1 MDPETVI
8 AQLQWYERRHT
19 DLKGR
24 FAGVTWR
31 WLYSEMSGGRNVSE
45 LLTGP
50 LISDVVLEAAM
61 EVACGWTP
69 AFAERA
75 ASAAAS
81 HSLDPSAVAS
91 SEERVTLTV
100 YCDGCCLNNGRPGAT
115 AGFGVAVYD
124 SDRNVTHRVAKRLG
138 TAEPQTNQRAEL
150 RALLYTLTYISD
162 KDVDS
167 VDIYTD
173 SQYGIDCLTKWS
185 RSWAASGWRKAD
197 GKPVLHADLIRP
209 CVEYLRAFG
218 SRVRLHH
225 VEAHTGRSDLH
236 SIGNALADTLA
247 REGASLV

>member
-8 AQLQWYERRHT
+8 AQLQWYERRHA

-31 WLYSEMSGGRNVSE
+31 LLFSEMGAGRNVSE

-69 AFAERA
+69 ESAERA
-75 ASAAAS
+75 RARASA
-81 HSLDPSAVAS
+81 SLELPAPPTEAGVKLA
-91 SEERVTLTV
+91 V
-100 YCDGCCLNNGRPGAT
+100 YCDGCCLNNGRPGAM

-124 SDRNVTHRVAKRLG
+124 ADRNVTHRAAKRIG
-138 TAEPQTNQRAEL
+138 MSEPQTNQRAEL

-162 KDVDS
+162 KDVES

-173 SQYGIDCLTKWS
+173 SRYGIDCLTKWYKGWES
-185 RSWAASGWRKAD
+185 AGWRKSD
-197 GKPVLHADLIRP
+197 GKPVLHVDIIRP
-209 CVEYLRAFG
+209 CVEYLKAFG
-218 SRVRLHH
+218 SAVRLHH
-225 VEAHTGRSDLH
+225 VEAHTGRSDAH
-236 SIGNALADTLA
+236 SLGNALADTLA
-247 REGASLV
+247 REGAGLV

>member
-31 WLYSEMSGGRNVSE
+31 WLYSEMGAGRDVSE

-61 EVACGWTP
+61 EVACG
-69 AFAERA
+69 RA
-75 ASAAAS
+75 PTTAPKAVS
-81 HSLDPSAVAS
+81 HSADPMPVAA
-91 SEERVTLTV
+91 SEERKSLSV

-124 SDRNVTHRVAKRLG
+124 TERNLTHRAAKRIG
-138 TAEPQTNQRAEL
+138 TGEPQTNQRAEL
-150 RALLYTLTYISD
+150 RALLYTLSYISD

-167 VDIYTD
+167 VNIYTD
-173 SQYGIDCLTKWS
+173 SKYGIDCLTKWYKG
-185 RSWAASGWRKAD
+185 WEKDGWRKSD
-197 GKPVLHADLIRP
+197 GKAVLHVDLIRP
-209 CVEYLRAFG
+209 CVEYLKVFG

-225 VEAHTGRSDLH
+225 VEAHTGRSDDN
-236 SIGNALADTLA
+236 SRGNALADALA
-247 REGASLV
+247 REGAGLPIY